1 MLIKTD
7 EKITINSDNI
17 TIITVEK
24 TKNDRWAIYIYDAMG
39 CRHTMHTYTSEDKA
53 DEARFFLEH
62 WLAKPPVDDVII
74 EARLLTSKKFRIFR
88 QIRFYRRKKKAAEL
102 FELQEG
108 LTVDNVQDE
117 ISRLTKEIAEAEE
130 KAEKPEE
137 EPEE

>member
-17 TIITVEK
+17 TGILVEK
-24 TKNDRWAIYIYDAMG
+24 TKNDRWAIIIYDTIG
-39 CRHTMHTYTSEDKA
+39 CRHIMHTYTSEDKA

-62 WLAKPPVDDVII
+62 WLVKPPVDDVII
-74 EARLLTSKKFRIFR
+74 TARLLTSKKFRVFR
-88 QIRFYRRKKKAAEL
+88 QIGLYRRKKKAAEL

-108 LTVDNVQDE
+108 LTVDNVKDE

-137 EPEE
+137 EPDE

>member
-17 TIITVEK
+17 TGILVEK
-24 TKNDRWAIYIYDAMG
+24 TKNDRWAIIIYDTIG
-39 CRHTMHTYTSEDKA
+39 CRHIMHTYTSEDKA

-62 WLAKPPVDDVII
+62 WLAEPPVDDVVIT
-74 EARLLTSKKFRIFR
+74 ARHLTPNKFRIFR
-88 QIRFYRRKKKAAEL
+88 QIGFYRKKKKAAEL

-108 LTVDNVQDE
+108 LTVDNVKDE
-117 ISRLTKEIAEAEE
+117 ISRLIKEIAEAEE

>member
-17 TIITVEK
+17 TGILVEK
-24 TKNDRWAIYIYDAMG
+24 TKNDRWAIIIYDTIG
-39 CRHTMHTYTSEDKA
+39 CRHIMHTYTSEDKA

-62 WLAKPPVDDVII
+62 WLVKPPVDDVII
-74 EARLLTSKKFRIFR
+74 EARLLTSKKFRVFR
-88 QIRFYRRKKKAAEL
+88 QIGLYRRKKKAAEL

-117 ISRLTKEIAEAEE
+117 ISRLTKEIEEAEE
-130 KAEKPEE
+130 KVMQPEEKPEE
-137 EPEE
+137 

>member
-17 TIITVEK
+17 TGILVEK
-24 TKNDRWAIYIYDAMG
+24 TKNDRWAIIIYDTIG
-39 CRHTMHTYTSEDKA
+39 CRHIMHTYTSEDKA

-62 WLAKPPVDDVII
+62 WLVKPPVDDVII
-74 EARLLTSKKFRIFR
+74 TARLLTSKKFRVFR
-88 QIRFYRRKKKAAEL
+88 QIGLYRRKKKAAEL

-108 LTVDNVQDE
+108 LTVDNVKDE

-130 KAEKPEE
+130 KVMQPEE
-137 EPEE
+137 

>member
-17 TIITVEK
+17 TGILVEK
-24 TKNDRWAIYIYDAMG
+24 TKNDRWAIIIYDTIG
-39 CRHTMHTYTSEDKA
+39 CRHIMHTYTSEDKA

-62 WLAKPPVDDVII
+62 WLVEPPVDDVII
-74 EARLLTSKKFRIFR
+74 EARLLTSKKFRVFR
-88 QIRFYRRKKKAAEL
+88 QIGLYRRKKKAAEL

-108 LTVDNVQDE
+108 LTVDNVKDE

-130 KAEKPEE
+130 KVMQPEE

>member
-17 TIITVEK
+17 TGILVEK
-24 TKNDRWAIYIYDAMG
+24 TKNDRWAIIIYDTIG
-39 CRHTMHTYTSEDKA
+39 CRHIMHTYTSEDKA

-62 WLAKPPVDDVII
+62 WLVKPPVDDVII
-74 EARLLTSKKFRIFR
+74 EARLLTSKKFRVFR
-88 QIRFYRRKKKAAEL
+88 QIGLYRRKKKAAEL

-130 KAEKPEE
+130 KVMQTEE

>member
-1 MLIKTD
+1 
-7 EKITINSDNI
+7 
-17 TIITVEK
+17 
-24 TKNDRWAIYIYDAMG
+24 
-39 CRHTMHTYTSEDKA
+39 MHTYTSEDKA

-74 EARLLTSKKFRIFR
+74 EARLLTSKKFRVFR
-88 QIRFYRRKKKAAEL
+88 QIGFYRRKKKAAEL

-130 KAEKPEE
+130 KVMQPEEKPEE
-137 EPEE
+137 

>member
-17 TIITVEK
+17 TGILVEK
-24 TKNDRWAIYIYDAMG
+24 TKNDRWAIIIYDTIG
-39 CRHTMHTYTSEDKA
+39 CRHIMHTYTSEDKA
-53 DEARFFLEH
+53 DEARFWLEH
-62 WLAKPPVDDVII
+62 WLVKPPVDDVVIT
-74 EARLLTSKKFRIFR
+74 ARQLTSNKFRIFR
-88 QIRFYRRKKKAAEL
+88 QIEFYRRKKKAAEL

-130 KAEKPEE
+130 EAEKPEE
-137 EPEE
+137 

>member
-17 TIITVEK
+17 VGIQVEK
-24 TKNDRWAIYIYDAMG
+24 TENDRWAIYIYDAMG

-62 WLAKPPVDDVII
+62 WLVKPPVDDVII
-74 EARLLTSKKFRIFR
+74 EARLLTSKKFRVFR
-88 QIRFYRRKKKAAEL
+88 QIGLYRRKKKAAEL

-130 KAEKPEE
+130 KVMQPEK
-137 EPEE
+137 

>member
-17 TIITVEK
+17 VGIQVEK
-24 TKNDRWAIYIYDAMG
+24 TNNDRWAIIIYDAMG

-53 DEARFFLEH
+53 DEARFWLEH
-62 WLAKPPVDDVII
+62 WLVKPPVDDVVIT
-74 EARLLTSKKFRIFR
+74 ARQLTSKKFRIFR
-88 QIRFYRRKKKAAEL
+88 QIEFYRRKKKAAEL

-108 LTVDNVQDE
+108 LTVDNVKDE
-117 ISRLTKEIAEAEE
+117 ISRLTKEIEE
-130 KAEKPEE
+130 SEKEAEKPEE

>member
-1 MLIKTD
+1 MLIRTD
-7 EKITINSDNI
+7 ENVTINSDNI
-17 TIITVEK
+17 VSIKVEK
-24 TKNDRWAIYIYDAMG
+24 TENDRWAIYIYDAMG

-74 EARLLTSKKFRIFR
+74 KARLLTSKKFRTFR
-88 QIRFYRRKKKAAEL
+88 QIGFYRRKKKAAEL

-108 LTVDNVQDE
+108 LTVDNVKDE

-130 KAEKPEE
+130 NVMQPEE
-137 EPEE
+137 

>member
-1 MLIKTD
+1 MLIRTD
-7 EKITINSDNI
+7 EKITINADNI
-17 TIITVEK
+17 TCIVVEK
-24 TKNDRWAIYIYDAMG
+24 AKNDRWAINIYDAMG

-62 WLAKPPVDDVII
+62 WLVKPPVDDVII
-74 EARLLTSKKFRIFR
+74 TARHLTSKKFRVFR
-88 QIRFYRRKKKAAEL
+88 QIGFYRKKKKAAEL

-117 ISRLTKEIAEAEE
+117 ISRLTKEIAESEE
-130 KAEKPEE
+130 KVMQPEE

>member
-17 TIITVEK
+17 VSIKVEK
-24 TKNDRWAIYIYDAMG
+24 TENDRWAIIIYDTIG
-39 CRHTMHTYTSEDKA
+39 CRHIMHTYTSEDKA

-62 WLAKPPVDDVII
+62 WLVKPPVDDVII

-88 QIRFYRRKKKAAEL
+88 QIEFYRRKKKAAEL

-108 LTVDNVQDE
+108 LTVDNVKDE
-117 ISRLTKEIAEAEE
+117 ISRLTKEIEEAEKE
-130 KAEKPEE
+130 AEKPEE
-137 EPEE
+137 

>member
-1 MLIKTD
+1 MLIRTD

-17 TIITVEK
+17 VGIQVEK
-24 TKNDRWAIYIYDAMG
+24 AKNDRWAINIYDAMG
-39 CRHTMHTYTSEDKA
+39 CRHTMHTYSSEQRA

-74 EARLLTSKKFRIFR
+74 EARLLTSNKFRIFR
-88 QIRFYRRKKKAAEL
+88 QIGFYRRKKKAAEL

-108 LTVDNVQDE
+108 LTVDNVKDE
-117 ISRLTKEIAEAEE
+117 ISRLTNEIAEAEE

-137 EPEE
+137 EPDE

>member
-17 TIITVEK
+17 TGILVEK
-24 TKNDRWAIYIYDAMG
+24 TKNDRWAIIIYDTIG
-39 CRHTMHTYTSEDKA
+39 CRHIMHTYTSEDKA

-62 WLAKPPVDDVII
+62 WLVKPPVDDVII
-74 EARLLTSKKFRIFR
+74 TARLLTSKKFRVFR
-88 QIRFYRRKKKAAEL
+88 QIGLYRRKKKAAEL

-108 LTVDNVQDE
+108 LTVDNVKDE
-117 ISRLTKEIAEAEE
+117 ISRLTKEIAEEEE
-130 KAEKPEE
+130 KVMQPEE

>member
-1 MLIKTD
+1 MLIRTD

-17 TIITVEK
+17 TCILVEK
-24 TKNDRWAIYIYDAMG
+24 TEDDRWAINIYDAMG

-62 WLAKPPVDDVII
+62 WLVEPPVDDVII
-74 EARLLTSKKFRIFR
+74 EARLLTSKKFRTFR
-88 QIRFYRRKKKAAEL
+88 QIGFYRKKKKAAEL

>member
-17 TIITVEK
+17 TGILVEK
-24 TKNDRWAIYIYDAMG
+24 TKNDRWAIIIYDTIG
-39 CRHTMHTYTSEDKA
+39 CRHIMHTYTSEDKA

-62 WLAKPPVDDVII
+62 WLVKPPVDDVII
-74 EARLLTSKKFRIFR
+74 DARLLTSKKFRVFR
-88 QIRFYRRKKKAAEL
+88 QIGLYRRKKKAAEL

-130 KAEKPEE
+130 KVMQPEE
-137 EPEE
+137 